1 MGLFKV
7 KRTNVPGRVPVGL
20 TYGELAVNIF
30 DKKLFVGGTSGT
42 GPAIEIVG
50 GGGDG
55 TGPTWTNP
63 APTTASFEGIPEGTT
78 IDLGKNPIEI
88 LELLLYP
95 YQHVSFGAFNTGL
108 LSTPALYELGQTAGN
123 TNQTITW
130 TSSQP
135 DANWVSGSGVLEYT
149 LDNNNATYYGLTS
162 GFSPTADSQ
171 TVTYPAFN
179 ASNPTNNFLTIR
191 LRAQEV
197 GPEGA
202 GPQTVSIT
210 KTSRWYPKLYTGRS
224 AGTDLTGGDR
234 TTLVDGNGSGV
245 FDNITTYNAT
255 FANGIDGYIYFF
267 VDDSRSI
274 TKITYNG
281 LDVAMETVLPT
292 PSRVS
297 PHVNAQGL
305 TRNYKIYRSL
315 YRLPGAITSTLPM
328 IVTLG

>member
-7 KRTNVPGRVPVGL
+7 KRTAVPGRIPVGL

-50 GGGDG
+50 GGGGDG

-78 IDLGKNPIEI
+78 IDLGKNAIEI

-95 YQHVSFGAFNTGL
+95 YQNVSFGSFNVGL
-108 LSTPALYELGQTAGN
+108 ATAYELGQTAGN
-123 TNQTITW
+123 GNQTITW

-149 LDNNNATYYGLTS
+149 LDNNGITYYGLTS
-162 GFSPTADSQ
+162 GFNPTADSQ

-179 ASNPTNNFLTIR
+179 SVDPVNNFLTIR
-191 LRAQEV
+191 LRGQEV
-197 GPEGA
+197 GPEGG
-202 GPQTVSIT
+202 GPLTVSTT
-210 KTSRWYPKLYTGRS
+210 KGSRWWPKFYTGRS
-224 AGTDLTGGDR
+224 ANPALTGGDR
-234 TTLVDGNGSGV
+234 STLVDGNTSGV
-245 FDNITTYNAT
+245 LHTFSTYNST
-255 FANGIDGYIYFF
+255 FTNGIDGYIYFF

-297 PHVNAQGL
+297 AHTNAYGL

-315 YRLPGAITSTLPM
+315 YKLPGEITSILPM
-328 IVTLG
+328 IVSFS